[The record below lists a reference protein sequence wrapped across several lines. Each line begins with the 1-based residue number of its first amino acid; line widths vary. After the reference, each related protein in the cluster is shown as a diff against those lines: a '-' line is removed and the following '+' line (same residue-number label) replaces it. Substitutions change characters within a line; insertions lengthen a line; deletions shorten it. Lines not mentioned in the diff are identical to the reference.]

1 MQGRDI
7 GRKLWELAWPG
18 IIGYAALQ
26 VSFLI
31 DQSMAVSL
39 NDQAIPALN
48 YVNRIVDIPI
58 GLIAVSFGNV
68 LITMMSRSAAEGKKE
83 EISKT
88 LAFSLRT
95 VWFVTLP
102 LAVLIIF
109 FHNNILQILCLGGKY
124 TESDLRAAHLVA
136 IFYSLGIPFFCSLKV
151 IQPAFYAR
159 KKMKT
164 ILAVSICAIVCN
176 IVLNY
181 ILMQYFAQGGIAL
194 ATVAASLVNNGAL
207 LWLLWREDMI
217 CDVKDTA
224 LTFFRSAVVAM
235 AAGGGLYF
243 VYCRWVQMW
252 SALHWSREIYV
263 LAGIGTVF
271 GIFYFAGSW
280 LLKSPECKEIVN
292 LLLRRFKRS

>member
-1 MQGRDI
+1 
-7 GRKLWELAWPG
+7 
-18 IIGYAALQ
+18 
-26 VSFLI
+26 
-31 DQSMAVSL
+31 
-39 NDQAIPALN
+39 
-48 YVNRIVDIPI
+48 
-58 GLIAVSFGNV
+58 
-68 LITMMSRSAAEGKKE
+68 
-83 EISKT
+83 
-88 LAFSLRT
+88 
-95 VWFVTLP
+95 
-102 LAVLIIF
+102 
-109 FHNNILQILCLGGKY
+109 
-124 TESDLRAAHLVA
+124 
-136 IFYSLGIPFFCSLKV
+136 
-151 IQPAFYAR
+151 
-159 KKMKT
+159 MKT

-280 LLKSPECKEIVN
+280 LLKSPECKEIIN